1 MDEDKLK
8 SLSKYIKDMEIA
20 STKMDAQVIL
30 DSINIYADDLWN
42 KDRDIAEQLTKE
54 LDVSAF
60 RKAMGDS
67 TNELFNVRQ
76 SLYATGVSEVTSIPK
91 SGHSRVYYGGV
102 YYDDSLVAE
111 DSKLTLDELRVQ
123 AEALGYALVKI
134 EYESTDL
141 TGTNKIKLN

>member
-1 MDEDKLK
+1 MDEDNLK
-8 SLSKYIKDMEIA
+8 SISKYMRDMEIKQINA
-20 STKMDAQVIL
+20 DAQVIL
-30 DSINIYADDLWN
+30 DSINTYACDLWN
-42 KDRDIAEQLTKE
+42 KDKDIAEHLTKE
-54 LDVSAF
+54 LDTSAF

-67 TNELFNVRQ
+67 TNKLFNVRQ
-76 SLYATGVSEVTSIPK
+76 SLYTTGVSEVTSISK
-91 SGHSRVYYGGV
+91 SGRSGV
-102 YYDDSLVAE
+102 YYDNSLVAE